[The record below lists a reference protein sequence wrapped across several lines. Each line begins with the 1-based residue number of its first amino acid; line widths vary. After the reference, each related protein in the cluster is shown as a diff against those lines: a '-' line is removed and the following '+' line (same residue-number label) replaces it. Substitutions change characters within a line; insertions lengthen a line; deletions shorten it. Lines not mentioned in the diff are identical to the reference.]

1 MILLY
6 THKIMSKI
14 KRMYKMKIKLMIKR
28 KSLIKGEIRIMEI
41 IKDPD

>member
-6 THKIMSKI
+6 PHMIMSKI

-28 KSLIKGEIRIMEI
+28 KSLINGEIRMMGI